1 MKIHGNWTKRR
12 NWLQSSSCGWT
23 ILQGLLADRSPVILH
38 LCASRAPSR
47 ETLTQWHSPFSIL
60 TTSVNGCEHVQFSH
74 LSWSIDVNR
83 RMSLLCVCSS
93 FCAFLRPNQ
102 PKKMYQRWPF
112 FLLHGPAYTWKQHA
126 FVPKCLCTV
135 CRVHL
140 YIEILC
146 GRQALGF
153 ACLHA
158 AQSNLSSTGFLA
170 VDTFRFQSHEP
181 VIIRFHCDTL
191 ISCRGRC
198 RESCNSM

>member
-1 MKIHGNWTKRR
+1 MFNSHTCHGQLMSIVVCRF
-12 NWLQSSSCGWT
+12 SVS
-23 ILQGLLADRSPVILH
+23 VLH
-38 LCASRAPSR
+38 
-47 ETLTQWHSPFSIL
+47 
-60 TTSVNGCEHVQFSH
+60 SVH
-74 LSWSIDVNR
+74 
-83 RMSLLCVCSS
+83 
-93 FCAFLRPNQ
+93 FCALISQ
-102 PKKMYQRWPF
+102 KKMYQRWPF